1 MKKISAI
8 DIGSNSI
15 KQRIYSLDEETSD
28 LNEDK
33 TLRKRIPVRLGKDI
47 YSSKSKIFSD
57 STINKLGEILSS
69 FEKTIHEQGIK
80 SNRACATAAFRKASN
95 KKQTIDRLKDYSS
108 IDIEIISG
116 IEEIQMVGGLKHPS
130 MESAENFI
138 LADVGGGSTDI
149 LVKHRNKIIDCAT
162 YPIGSVSLNQIKI
175 KKKTWKKMYAWL
187 DKFNKMGIEKVIG
200 VGGGIRGL
208 LGRYEKMSATH
219 DEFELLRRDIIEM
232 DKDERKAF
240 FKIPTDRAELIHHS
254 AYIYSNILRQTG
266 INKISAIPW
275 GLTEAIAYSQVND
288 TTRK

>member
-1 MKKISAI
+1 
-8 DIGSNSI
+8 
-15 KQRIYSLDEETSD
+15 
-28 LNEDK
+28 
-33 TLRKRIPVRLGKDI
+33 
-47 YSSKSKIFSD
+47 
-57 STINKLGEILSS
+57 
-69 FEKTIHEQGIK
+69 
-80 SNRACATAAFRKASN
+80 
-95 KKQTIDRLKDYSS
+95 
-108 IDIEIISG
+108 
-116 IEEIQMVGGLKHPS
+116 
-130 MESAENFI
+130 
-138 LADVGGGSTDI
+138 
-149 LVKHRNKIIDCAT
+149 
-162 YPIGSVSLNQIKI
+162 
-175 KKKTWKKMYAWL
+175 
-187 DKFNKMGIEKVIG
+187 MGIEKVIG